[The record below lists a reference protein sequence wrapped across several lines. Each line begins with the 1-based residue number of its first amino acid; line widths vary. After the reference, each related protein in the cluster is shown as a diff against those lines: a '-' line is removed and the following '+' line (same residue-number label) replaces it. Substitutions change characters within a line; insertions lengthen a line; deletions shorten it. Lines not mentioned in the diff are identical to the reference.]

1 MCGGSKT
8 VYDQTTGQTTTQSD
22 LPDWAKP
29 YFERNIAKAEAEF
42 NKPYEAYTGERL
54 AATDPNVTRS
64 REMVEGLVGSGIP
77 GLGAAQ
83 DYATAGMDRATE
95 LGNYGGGDYSQ
106 FAYSDPAMFT
116 GDNVSQYMS
125 PYQQLVTDQQK
136 EAAITDFNRLQGA
149 RDAKAV
155 QAGAFGG
162 SRQAVQQGLAE
173 EQLLG
178 QLANIQAKG
187 SQSAFDAAAKQF
199 GADRAA
205 QMTAEQRRAAEL
217 GRVQTG
223 QEASDQF
230 GAGQGLAA
238 LRAGAGMGT
247 ELTRLGEIERQTQI
261 QNEQLREGVGQ
272 DIQGEGQAGLDL
284 DYANFLEQQGY
295 TREQIGNMTG
305 ILSGMPIAAT
315 GSTSGTST
323 TTTPRQQPGAVQQ
336 AVGAGL
342 TGLSLYK
349 AFA

>member
-1 MCGGSKT
+1 MCGSKT
-8 VYDQTTGQTTTQSD
+8 VYDTTTNTSTTD

-29 YFERNIAKAEAEF
+29 YFERNIARAEAEF
-42 NKPYEAYTGERL
+42 TKPYQAYSGERL
-54 AATDPNVTRS
+54 AATDPNVTAS
-64 REMVEGLVGSGIP
+64 RNNMLGIADTGVS
-77 GLGAAQ
+77 GLGTAQ
-83 DYATAGMDRATE
+83 DYATAGMNRATE

-106 FAYSDPAMFT
+106 FGYSDPAMFT

-125 PYQQLVTDQQK
+125 PYQQLVTDKQK
-136 EAAITDFNRLQGA
+136 EAAVTDFNRLQGA

-173 EQLLG
+173 EQLLN
-178 QLANIQAKG
+178 QLGNIQAKG
-187 SQSAFDAAAKQF
+187 SQSAFDAASKQF

-205 QMTAEQRRAAEL
+205 QMTAEQRQAAEL

-223 QEASDQF
+223 QEASSQF

-247 ELTRLGEIERQTQI
+247 ELTRLGELERQTQI

-305 ILSGMPIAAT
+305 ILTGMPIAAT
-315 GSTSGTST
+315 GTGESVTTS
-323 TTTPRQQPGAVQQ
+323 PRQQPGAAQQ
-336 AVGAGL
+336 ALGAGL
-342 TGLSLYK
+342 TGLSLYR
-349 AFA
+349 AFG

>member
-1 MCGGSKT
+1 M
-8 VYDQTTGQTTTQSD
+8 
-22 LPDWAKP
+22 
-29 YFERNIAKAEAEF
+29 
-42 NKPYEAYTGERL
+42 
-54 AATDPNVTRS
+54 
-64 REMVEGLVGSGIP
+64 
-77 GLGAAQ
+77 
-83 DYATAGMDRATE
+83 
-95 LGNYGGGDYSQ
+95 
-106 FAYSDPAMFT
+106 
-116 GDNVSQYMS
+116 
-125 PYQQLVTDQQK
+125 
-136 EAAITDFNRLQGA
+136 
-149 RDAKAV
+149 

-223 QEASDQF
+223 QEAASQF

-247 ELTRLGEIERQTQI
+247 ELSRLGQLERQTDI
-261 QNEQLREGVGQ
+261 QDTQLLEGVGQ
-272 DIQGEGQAGLDL
+272 AEQAEDQAGLDL

-315 GSTSGTST
+315 GTGTST
-323 TTTPRQQPGAVQQ
+323 TTAPRQQPGAFQQ
-336 AVGAGL
+336 ALGAGL
-342 TGLSLYK
+342 SGLSLYK

>member
-1 MCGGSKT
+1 MCGSKT
-8 VYDQTTGQTTTQSD
+8 VYDTTTNTSSTD

-29 YFERNIAKAEAEF
+29 YFERNIARAEAEYT
-42 NKPYEAYTGERL
+42 KPYQAYSGERL
-54 AATDPNVTRS
+54 AGTDPNVAKS

-77 GLGAAQ
+77 GLGTAQ

-106 FAYSDPAMFT
+106 FNYSDPAMFT

-223 QEASDQF
+223 QEAASQF

-238 LRAGAGMGT
+238 LRAGTNIGG
-247 ELTRLGEIERQTQI
+247 ELSRLGQLERQTDI
-261 QNEQLREGVGQ
+261 QDTQLLEGVGQ
-272 DIQGEGQAGLDL
+272 AEQAGDQAQLDL

-295 TREQIGNMTG
+295 NQQQIGNMTG
-305 ILSGMPIAAT
+305 ILTGMPIAAT
-315 GSTSGTST
+315 GAGTST
-323 TTTPRQQPGAVQQ
+323 TTAPRQQPGAFQQ
-336 AVGAGL
+336 ALGAGL
-342 TGLSLYK
+342 SGLSLYK

>member
-1 MCGGSKT
+1 MCGSKT
-8 VYDQTTGQTTTQSD
+8 VYDTTTNTSSTD

-29 YFERNIAKAEAEF
+29 YFERNIARAEAEYT
-42 NKPYEAYTGERL
+42 KPYQAYSGERL
-54 AATDPNVTRS
+54 AGTDPNVAKS

-77 GLGAAQ
+77 GLGTAQ

-106 FAYSDPAMFT
+106 FNYSDPAMFT

-125 PYQQLVTDQQK
+125 PYQQLVTDRQK

-173 EQLLG
+173 EQLLN
-178 QLANIQAKG
+178 QLGNIQAKG
-187 SQSAFDAAAKQF
+187 SQGAFEAAAKQF

-205 QMTAEQRRAAEL
+205 QMTAEQRQAAEL

-223 QEASDQF
+223 QEAASQF

-238 LRAGAGMGT
+238 LRAGTNIGGG
-247 ELTRLGEIERQTQI
+247 LSRLGQLERQTGI
-261 QNEQLREGVGQ
+261 QDTQLLEGVGQ
-272 DIQGEGQAGLDL
+272 AAQAESQAGLDL

-295 TREQIGNMTG
+295 NQQQIGNMTG
-305 ILSGMPIAAT
+305 ILTGMPIAAT
-315 GSTSGTST
+315 GTGTST
-323 TTTPRQQPGAVQQ
+323 TTAPRQQPGAFQQ
-336 AVGAGL
+336 ALGAGL
-342 TGLSLYK
+342 SGLSLYK

>member
-1 MCGGSKT
+1 MCGSKT
-8 VYDQTTGQTTTQSD
+8 VYDTTTNTSSTD

-29 YFERNIAKAEAEF
+29 YFERNVARAEAEF
-42 NKPYEAYTGERL
+42 TKPYDPYSGERL
-54 AATDPNVTRS
+54 AATDPNVTAS
-64 REMVEGLVGSGIP
+64 RDNMLGIADTGVS
-77 GLGAAQ
+77 GLGTAQ
-83 DYATAGMDRATE
+83 DYATAGMNRATE

-106 FAYSDPAMFT
+106 FGYSDPATFT

-125 PYQQLVTDQQK
+125 PYQQLVTDKQK
-136 EAAITDFNRLQGA
+136 EAAVTDFNRLQGA

-173 EQLLG
+173 EQLLN
-178 QLANIQAKG
+178 QLGNIQAKG
-187 SQSAFDAAAKQF
+187 SQSAFDAASKQF

-205 QMTAEQRRAAEL
+205 QMTAEQRQAAEL

-223 QEASDQF
+223 QEASSQF

-247 ELTRLGEIERQTQI
+247 ELTRLGELERQTQI

-305 ILSGMPIAAT
+305 ILTGMPIAAT
-315 GSTSGTST
+315 GTGTST
-323 TTTPRQQPGAVQQ
+323 TTAPRQQPGMFQQ
-336 AVGAGL
+336 AAGAGL

-349 AFA
+349 AFG

>member
-1 MCGGSKT
+1 MCGSKT
-8 VYDQTTGQTTTQSD
+8 VYDTTTNTSSTD

-29 YFERNIAKAEAEF
+29 YFERNVARAEAEF
-42 NKPYEAYTGERL
+42 TKPYDPYSGERL

-64 REMVEGLVGSGIP
+64 REMIEGMVGSGIP
-77 GLGAAQ
+77 GLETAQ

-106 FAYSDPAMFT
+106 FNYSDPAMFT

-125 PYQQLVTDQQK
+125 PYQQLVTDKQK
-136 EAAITDFNRLQGA
+136 ESAVTDFNRLQGA

-173 EQLLG
+173 EQLLN
-178 QLANIQAKG
+178 QLGNIQAKG
-187 SQSAFDAAAKQF
+187 SQSAFDAASKQF

-205 QMTAEQRRAAEL
+205 QMTAEQRQASEL

-223 QEASDQF
+223 QEASSQF

-238 LRAGAGMGT
+238 LKAGTNIGG
-247 ELTRLGEIERQTQI
+247 ELSRLGQLERQTGI
-261 QNEQLREGVGQ
+261 QDTQLLEGVGQ
-272 DIQGEGQAGLDL
+272 ATQAESQAGLDL

-305 ILSGMPIAAT
+305 ILTGMPIAAT
-315 GSTSGTST
+315 GTGTST
-323 TTTPRQQPGAVQQ
+323 TTAPRQQPGMFQQ
-336 AVGAGL
+336 AAGAGL

-349 AFA
+349 AFG